1 MEFIVNSEIFIYQ
14 NIEKLAEGFSKILL
28 HDVNKSND
36 IFKLALSGGSTPK
49 AIFDYLAENYKSKI
63 NWKKI
68 HFFWGD
74 ERCVPPNHADSNYLM
89 AYKHLFSK
97 IIIPEGNIF
106 SIKGEYNPEVESKRY
121 SEVILKNVPL
131 VNSIPSFDLIMLGL
145 GEDGHTASI
154 FPDRLD
160 LFQSNNICE
169 VVIHPATKQQRITLT
184 GKVINNA
191 KKIVFLVADESK
203 RKVVDKVLNKKEC
216 FKTIPASFINPTHG
230 ELIWLLDKEAAH
242 FL

>member
-1 MEFIVNSEIFIYQ
+1 VSSEIFIYK
-14 NIEKLAEGFSKILL
+14 NIDELAEGFSEILL

-49 AIFDYLAENYKSKI
+49 AVFDYLAENYKSKI
-63 NWKKI
+63 DWEKI
-68 HFFWGD
+68 NFFWGD
-74 ERCVPPNHADSNYLM
+74 ERCVPPDHPDSNYLT

-97 IIIPEGNIF
+97 IKIPEENIF
-106 SIKGEYNPEVESKRY
+106 RIKGEENPEVESKRY
-121 SEVILKNVPL
+121 SEVILKNVSL

-191 KKIVFLVADESK
+191 KKIVFLVAGESK
-203 RKVVDKVLNKKEC
+203 RKVVGKVLNKKEC

-230 ELIWLLDKEAAH
+230 ELIWLLDKEASR
-242 FL
+242 FLN